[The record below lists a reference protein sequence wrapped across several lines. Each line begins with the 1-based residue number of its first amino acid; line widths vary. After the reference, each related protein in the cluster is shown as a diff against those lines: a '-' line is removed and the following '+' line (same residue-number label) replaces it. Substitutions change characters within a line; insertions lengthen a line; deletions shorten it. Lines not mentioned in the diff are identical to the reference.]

1 MTFFG
6 RPTFTVRSPQ
16 AYYAAADD
24 AGDDAYYYAA
34 AGDDVSGPRGEIETF
49 LRDTDLAF
57 VWASFRRPNGRP
69 DGLST

>member
-6 RPTFTVRSPQ
+6 RPTVTVGSPQ

-34 AGDDVSGPRGEIETF
+34 AGDDVSGPRA
-49 LRDTDLAF
+49 R
-57 VWASFRRPNGRP
+57 
-69 DGLST
+69 